1 MKYCISKAT
10 GTQVKKLWSDYI
22 NDPSTKTVNT
32 SQVHL
37 LYLLLTR
44 SNSQLAKSFTPVT
57 KPSYLRGLGGKGYY
71 NLQLIVSNLDYR
83 LFCSGYGVNNKSPL
97 FVLEANIKKHFGSP
111 LSDIFTLV
119 LAENPNLYADLKARV
134 DALNRATWG
143 TFPYD
148 NMVAISSNT

>member
-22 NDPSTKTVNT
+22 NDPSTKTANT

-71 NLQLIVSNLDYR
+71 NLQLIVSNLKYR
-83 LFCSGYGVNNKSPL
+83 LFLSGGGNNKSPIH
-97 FVLEANIKKHFGSP
+97 VLEANINKHFGSP

-119 LAENPNLYADLKARV
+119 LAENPNLYNDLNARI
-134 DALNRATWG
+134 DTLNLATWG